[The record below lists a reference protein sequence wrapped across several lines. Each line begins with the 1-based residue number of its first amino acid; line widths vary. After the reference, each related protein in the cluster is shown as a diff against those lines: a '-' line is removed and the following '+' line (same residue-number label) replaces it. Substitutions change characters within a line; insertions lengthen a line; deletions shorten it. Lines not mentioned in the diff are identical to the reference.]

1 MPIGFTLPFAQ
12 STGSVGYFEFT
23 STELDAIKQNLK
35 SLLLTNWGERVM
47 HYYFGCNLREF
58 LFSNVRTGELKQKI
72 ADRIIDQVG
81 KWMPFLTIDTLNIT
95 FADED
100 PSLPQY
106 SISVTI
112 GFRITSRPD
121 LSDLVSVLATA

>member
-58 LFSNVRTGELKQKI
+58 LFSNLGSGELKQRI
-72 ADRIIDQVG
+72 ADRILDQIQ
-81 KWMPFLTIDTLNIT
+81 KWMPFLSIDMLTIT
-95 FADED
+95 FPEED
-100 PSLPQY
+100 PILPEH
-106 SISVTI
+106 SVSVAI
-112 GFRITSRPD
+112 RFRITSRPD
-121 LSDLVSVLATA
+121 QIDLVSVVATP